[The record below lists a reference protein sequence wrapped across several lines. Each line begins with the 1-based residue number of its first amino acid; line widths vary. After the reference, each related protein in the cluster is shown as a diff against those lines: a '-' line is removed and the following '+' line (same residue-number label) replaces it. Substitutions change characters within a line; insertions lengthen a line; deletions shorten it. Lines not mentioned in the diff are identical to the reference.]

1 MKFSAKN
8 QTFHKLHYFGFGI
21 SRNGIF
27 FSVSALLAEMKMD
40 VTVIFGIGRNEKKA
54 FRLYP
59 ISRFSI
65 ETITFNRRPH
75 ENSNM
80 TVIFDTHL
88 LFFLRKRKRFRMV
101 ENF

>member
-40 VTVIFGIGRNEKKA
+40 VTVIFGIGRNEKRP
-54 FRLYP
+54 FGCTLSPDFPLRRL
-59 ISRFSI
+59 
-65 ETITFNRRPH
+65 
-75 ENSNM
+75 
-80 TVIFDTHL
+80 L
-88 LFFLRKRKRFRMV
+88 LIDDLTKTQI
-101 ENF
+101 